1 MAQQK
6 KNPICTIQCFI
17 ELNCSCGVPHMKKRR
32 IKMNLIFFKKNEKKE
47 NGGRRINV
55 IDKKIIK

>member
-1 MAQQK
+1 
-6 KNPICTIQCFI
+6 
-17 ELNCSCGVPHMKKRR
+17 MKKRR